1 MTPLVKEYKYKT
13 RNNSF
18 KLIKEK
24 SFIEDVNPM
33 IANYKNNSIEIV
45 EEGIFINSYFYLS
58 FAKKE
63 VKD

>member
-1 MTPLVKEYKYKT
+1 MTPLVKEYKFKT
-13 RNNSF
+13 RNNTF
-18 KLIKEK
+18 KLIEEK

-33 IANYKNNSIEIV
+33 IANYKNNCIEIV

-58 FAKKE
+58 FTKKE